1 MKTGLPK
8 SDSTDGPGSLTSSP
22 PSPPHQSW
30 RSAVLAALFVLRER
44 WTLTWTGRLLIL
56 TSVTALTV
64 ILARGLC
71 AFLAI
76 TSPVGGQFL
85 VVEGWMPAYA
95 YREAAAQFRK
105 GAYRKI
111 IAAGVLQEDWDA
123 GGEVREHFGGEKLIR
138 FGVPSDLV
146 VTTSSDEVQRDR
158 TFHAAMAVK
167 RWLQEQGLRTTSID
181 VVTLGPHARRSR
193 LLYENALGNE
203 VKVGVI
209 AVEDRRFDPN
219 HWWQS
224 SAGVRAVVD
233 ESIAYL
239 YSRIFFSAP
248 Q

>member
-1 MKTGLPK
+1 METGLPK
-8 SDSTDGPGSLTSSP
+8 NDSADGPGSLTSSP
-22 PSPPHQSW
+22 LSAPRQSW
-30 RSAVLAALFVLRER
+30 RSATLAALFVQRER

-56 TSVTALTV
+56 TSVAALTV

-85 VVEGWMPAYA
+85 VVEGWLPAYA
-95 YREAAAQFRK
+95 YREAAAQFRN
-105 GAYRKI
+105 GGYRKI
-111 IAAGVLQEDWDA
+111 IAAGVLKEDWDA
-123 GGEVREHFGGEKLIR
+123 GGELREHSGGEKLIS
-138 FGVPSDLV
+138 FGVPIDLV
-146 VTTSSDEVQRDR
+146 VTTSSDDVQRDR

-181 VVTLGPHARRSR
+181 VVAIGPHARRSR

-203 VKVGVI
+203 VKVGII
-209 AVEDRRFDPN
+209 AVEDQRFDPN
-219 HWWQS
+219 HWWRS
-224 SAGVRAVVD
+224 SAGVRVVVD

-239 YSRIFFSAP
+239 YARIFFSAP